1 MSEGQL
7 MLGGV
12 QGLRR
17 VCGSRGFP
25 GCPGAAGRSTPALV
39 LGGRERPRAATG
51 VRLCLGFPRQFF
63 KIVYRETLCFKN
75 GILFS
80 EGTKH

>member
-1 MSEGQL
+1 MSAGHVASPAALEPQAGAHL
-7 MLGGV
+7 HLCWGGV
-12 QGLRR
+12 SGH
-17 VCGSRGFP
+17 G
-25 GCPGAAGRSTPALV
+25 
-39 LGGRERPRAATG
+39 AATG